1 MPSPRLSVIIVA
13 YNMARELPRTIRSL
27 APPMQSGVQ
36 ESDYELIVVDNGS
49 SAPFDAE
56 ACCRW
61 FPRLRVERVA
71 APSPSPVAAVN
82 LGLTRAAAD
91 LIGVWIDGAR
101 LASPGLLAGAL
112 AAAKLHPRPV
122 TGTLGFH
129 LGPRLQWES
138 ITEGYNQ
145 DREDALLASVDWTAD
160 GYRLFDIS
168 CFAGSSFGG
177 WFRPIA
183 ESNAL
188 FLTRAHWD
196 ELAGYDPSFQMP
208 GGGLANLD
216 AWRRACTAP
225 DTQVILLLGEGTF
238 HQIHGGAATN
248 APQPLYP
255 VFDEEYRRIRGAPY
269 QTPEIAPILLGR
281 VSPAV
286 LPTIAWSAAY
296 ATGATSAPYR
306 PVVTLPHAEP
316 VGTG

>member
-1 MPSPRLSVIIVA
+1 MPSPRLSLVIVA

-27 APPMQSGVQ
+27 APPMQLGLQ
-36 ESDYELIVVDNGS
+36 ASDYEIIVVDNGS
-49 SAPFDAE
+49 SAPFDE
-56 ACCRW
+56 DACRRW
-61 FPRLRVERVA
+61 YPRLRVGHVG
-71 APSPSPVAAVN
+71 APCPSPVAAVN
-82 LGLTRAAAD
+82 LGLARAAAD

-101 LASPGLLAGAL
+101 LASPGILAGAL
-112 AAAKLHPRPV
+112 NGAKLHPRPV
-122 TGTLGFH
+122 VGTLGFH

-138 ITEGYNQ
+138 ITEGYDQ
-145 DREDALLASVDWTAD
+145 DKEDALLASVDWTAD

-188 FLTRAHWD
+188 FLTRAQWD
-196 ELAGYDPSFQMP
+196 ELGGYDPSFRMP

-248 APQPLYP
+248 APQPMYP
-255 VFDEEYRRIRGAPY
+255 VFDEEYRGIRGAPY
-269 QTPEIAPILLGR
+269 QVPEISPILLGR
-281 VSPAV
+281 VCPAV

-296 ATGATSAPYR
+296 ATGATSAAYR
-306 PVVTLPHAEP
+306 PVASPPTSEP
-316 VGTG
+316 AGSA